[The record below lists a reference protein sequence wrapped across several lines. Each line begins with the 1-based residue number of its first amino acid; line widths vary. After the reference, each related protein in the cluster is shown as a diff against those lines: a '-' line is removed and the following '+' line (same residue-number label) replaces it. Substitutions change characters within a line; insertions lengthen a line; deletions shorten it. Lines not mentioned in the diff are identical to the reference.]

1 MDRRQF
7 LFRSSLLAAGAAL
20 PFRNLMARAQGDFT
34 SLRRNV
40 GYFTESGG
48 TIGWLASPDAMVV
61 IDSQYPETAK
71 NCLNGLKDRT
81 DNPLDLL
88 INTHHHGDHTAG
100 NPVFEGV
107 ADKMVAHENV
117 PDLMKQSAEESE
129 DEEQNTAYPTTT
141 YSESWQMDVGDETVH
156 IKYYGRGHTSGDSVI
171 YFEKANVVHMGDL
184 VFNRMN
190 PYTDRP
196 SGASMRNWIEI
207 LNTVAE
213 EYPADAIYIFGHAKP
228 EFGVTGEKEDLG
240 VMSDYLS
247 AIMESVQQGVEQDK
261 SRKEITDKEVLDG
274 FENFLYAD
282 FWTLSDNLGVAYD
295 EITQSDN

>member
-7 LFRSSLLAAGAAL
+7 LRRTSLLAAGAVF
-20 PFRNLMARAQGDFT
+20 PFRNVLARAQGDFT

-48 TIGWLASPDAMVV
+48 TIGWLASPDGMVV
-61 IDSQYPETAK
+61 VDSQFPETAK
-71 NCLNGLKDRT
+71 NCLNGLKDRS
-81 DNPLDLL
+81 DHPLDLL

-107 ADKMVAHENV
+107 AEKMVAHENV
-117 PDLMKQSAEESE
+117 PDLMKQSAEESD

-141 YSESWQMDVGDETVH
+141 YSESWQMVVGGETVH
-156 IKYYGRGHTSGDSVI
+156 VNYFGRGHTSGDSVI

-196 SGASMRNWIEI
+196 SGASMKNWTEI
-207 LNTVAE
+207 LNIVAE

-247 AIMESVQQGVEQDK
+247 AIIESVQTGVEQGK
-261 SRKEITDKEVLDG
+261 SREEITDKEVLEG
-274 FENFLYAD
+274 FEDFLYAD
-282 FWTLSDNLGVAYD
+282 FWTLSDNLGVAY
-295 EITQSDN
+295 EEVTQS

>member
-7 LFRSSLLAAGAAL
+7 LRRSSLLAAGAAL
-20 PFRNLMARAQGDFT
+20 PLHKLMGRIQGEFT

-40 GYFTESGG
+40 GYFTEQGG

-71 NCLNGLKDRT
+71 NCLNGLKDRS
-81 DNPLDLL
+81 DHPLDLL
-88 INTHHHGDHTAG
+88 INTHHHGDHTSG

-107 ADKMVAHENV
+107 AEQMVAHENV

-129 DEEQNTAYPTTT
+129 DGEQNIAYPTTT
-141 YSESWQMDVGDETVH
+141 YSESWQKDVGDETIH
-156 IKYYGRGHTSGDSVI
+156 INYYGPGHTSGDSVI

-196 SGASMRNWIEI
+196 AGASMRNWVKI
-207 LNTVAE
+207 LDTTAE
-213 EYPADAIYIFGHAKP
+213 EYPADAQFIFGHAKP

-240 VMSDYLS
+240 VMSDFLS
-247 AIMESVQQGVEQDK
+247 AIIEHVQKGVEQGK
-261 SRKEITDKEVLDG
+261 SREEITDKEVLDG
-274 FENFLYAD
+274 FEEFLYAD
-282 FWTLSDNLGVAYD
+282 FWTLPESLGVAYE
-295 EITQSDN
+295 EITQS